1 MYELSGVVHSSVF
14 LWLWAHKI
22 ILLTSSVGSIGEYI
36 IIRLKHVVR
45 DLVYVYDE
53 CNREG
58 VLQVLKPFKSKIVS
72 KIHVLLWKIFA
83 EMVTYVYGFFN

>member
-1 MYELSGVVHSSVF
+1 M
-14 LWLWAHKI
+14 
-22 ILLTSSVGSIGEYI
+22 
-36 IIRLKHVVR
+36 VR

-72 KIHVLLWKIFA
+72 KIHVLLWKVFA
-83 EMVTYVYGFFN
+83 EMVTYMDFSIRRLSISNC